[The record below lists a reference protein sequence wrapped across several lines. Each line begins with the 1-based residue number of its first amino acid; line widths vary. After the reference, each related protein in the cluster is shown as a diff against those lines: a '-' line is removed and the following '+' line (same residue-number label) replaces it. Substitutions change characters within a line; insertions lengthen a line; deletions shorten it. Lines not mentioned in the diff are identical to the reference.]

1 MRGHPLL
8 WLVCLVS
15 VTLNVYLIY
24 GMTSASKPYAP
35 PKNQANPAANQ
46 TPANHYLAPDANV
59 LSHQND
65 NTTTLTAQRKSV
77 PQNDN
82 RSDLL
87 AQAASLLLEEDY
99 TELRLLLRDY
109 LQQHPLDMDFLL
121 LEAQLNVKTELLS
134 DAIAHYYSLTKLPM
148 SAAQY
153 QEIHNRI
160 SELSGQT
167 ISQLQRAYSWDTLA
181 IFVEPLLQLE
191 PQNRSY
197 ILALAE
203 AYAQQNQFNLMEN
216 ILASLDFD
224 DPASERIRQLNL
236 TVSSANEYGG
246 DDSMSADST
255 AHKAANMSIKLLQ
268 IGDQYIVNGL
278 LSGNNVALLIDTG
291 ASITALSRQYF
302 NGLSNRHKV
311 NFVGRFSVNTAS
323 GPVLAPMYQFSEL
336 KLNHA
341 VVENI
346 SVVVLPMRNI
356 DNVNGL
362 LGMNFLREFD
372 FKIDQRESQLLLKR

>member
-1 MRGHPLL
+1 M
-8 WLVCLVS
+8 
-15 VTLNVYLIY
+15 
-24 GMTSASKPYAP
+24 
-35 PKNQANPAANQ
+35 
-46 TPANHYLAPDANV
+46 
-59 LSHQND
+59 
-65 NTTTLTAQRKSV
+65 
-77 PQNDN
+77 
-82 RSDLL
+82 
-87 AQAASLLLEEDY
+87 
-99 TELRLLLRDY
+99 RLLLRDY

>member
-8 WLVCLVS
+8 WLICLVS

-24 GMTSASKPYAP
+24 GMTSASKPYTP
-35 PKNQANPAANQ
+35 PKNQASPAGNQ
-46 TPANHYLAPDANV
+46 TPANHNLAPDENV

-65 NTTTLTAQRKSV
+65 NITTLTAQRKSV

-236 TVSSANEYGG
+236 TASSANEYGG

-372 FKIDQRESQLLLKR
+372 FKIDQRKSQLLLKR